1 MSPEEYADKYHE
13 INKKA
18 IEDLNIHYFFN
29 KTHCPVHFEVVQD
42 VFKRLLDKDYIY
54 VKETEQYFCPKCNRF
69 LPDRYVEGVCPK
81 CGAEKSRSD
90 QCDACGTTF
99 EPGDLKEPYCTLCGT
114 TPEIRPTKHFFLKL
128 SAFTDRLIDY
138 VKDKDYWRSNVKT
151 FTQNWLQ
158 GEGLTDRAI
167 TRDMSWGVPIPIE
180 GWDDK
185 VIYVWF
191 EAVLG
196 YLSASVE
203 YSRQIGKPDYW
214 KEYWQNPDCKHYYF
228 IGKDNIPFHSII
240 WPAILMGLGNMQ
252 LPYDIPAN
260 EYLMIGGGKLS
271 KSRGGAIDIPSV
283 LEKYDA
289 DIIRYYL
296 SAVMPDTHDSE
307 FTWEDFQTKVNTELV
322 ANLGNFF
329 HRSLDFSKK
338 NFGTIPEGDLDP
350 EVTKAIEDALKE
362 FDDYVGHCDFKK
374 GLKAVMNL
382 SSFGNKYFNDAAPWK
397 LVKEDKEACGK
408 VIHNVLRIVQAL
420 AIISWPY
427 VPAAAERVWGFLG
440 NEGTIEEAGLEGAK
454 KDVVTGQQ
462 LNDSVP
468 VFKKLD
474 IPELKE
480 AAKQKDG
487 KQQEQPK
494 AFTGPFADF
503 RRLDIRVGTIVSV
516 EDHPEAE
523 KLYVLKVN
531 LGEEEGPRQLV
542 TNIKSIFPREY
553 MMGRRLLVISNLKK
567 AKFRGVESFGM
578 LMAADDEKAGGNS
591 LALLKPSIDVPDGT
605 KLNCGMEN
613 SSSRIEL
620 KQFEAVT
627 IKMSSVVDGKF
638 MGKDI
643 KLPANAPRRVTAVID
658 GDDIVALGDG
668 KDCVITVD
676 EDSPILDG
684 ADVR

>member
-1 MSPEEYADKYHE
+1 
-13 INKKA
+13 
-18 IEDLNIHYFFN
+18 
-29 KTHCPVHFEVVQD
+29 
-42 VFKRLLDKDYIY
+42 
-54 VKETEQYFCPKCNRF
+54 
-69 LPDRYVEGVCPK
+69 
-81 CGAEKSRSD
+81 
-90 QCDACGTTF
+90 
-99 EPGDLKEPYCTLCGT
+99 
-114 TPEIRPTKHFFLKL
+114 
-128 SAFTDRLIDY
+128 
-138 VKDKDYWRSNVKT
+138 
-151 FTQNWLQ
+151 
-158 GEGLTDRAI
+158 
-167 TRDMSWGVPIPIE
+167 
-180 GWDDK
+180 
-185 VIYVWF
+185 
-191 EAVLG
+191 
-196 YLSASVE
+196 
-203 YSRQIGKPDYW
+203 
-214 KEYWQNPDCKHYYF
+214 
-228 IGKDNIPFHSII
+228 
-240 WPAILMGLGNMQ
+240 MGLGDMQ

-289 DIIRYYL
+289 DVVRYYL

-338 NFGTIPEGDLDP
+338 NFGTIPAGDMDP

-362 FDDYVGHCDFKK
+362 FEECLSHCDFKK

-420 AIISWPY
+420 SVLSWPY
-427 VPAAAERVWGFLG
+427 VPAAAEKVWGFLG
-440 NEGTIEEAGLEGAK
+440 NAGTIQDAGIGAAT

-480 AAKQKDG
+480 NKQKEE
-487 KQQEQPK
+487 KQEQP
-494 AFTGPFADF
+494 ATFTGPFADF

-531 LGEEEGPRQLV
+531 LGEEEPRQLV
-542 TNIKSIFPREY
+542 TNIKSIFPKDY

-578 LMAADDEKAGGNS
+578 LMAADDEKAGGDH
-591 LALLKPSIDVPDGT
+591 LALLKPNTNVPDGT
-605 KLNCGMEN
+605 KLNCGLEN

-627 IKMSSVVDGKF
+627 IKVSSIKDGKF

-643 KLPANAPRRVTAVID
+643 KLPANAPRMVTAVID
-658 GDDIVALGDG
+658 GDNVIPLGDG
-668 KDCVITVD
+668 KECVITVD
-676 EDSPILDG
+676 DDSPILDG